1 MAKNMK
7 KNIFLVFVVF
17 GSFFLSGVGSWAYAQ
32 LPTEELIEETNLTE
46 NFSDEVLAEAQAEA
60 LNPELLTEEMLEAKV
75 TQIFDE
81 TKSLLP
87 GSEQYVLS
95 QKLELLVTKG
105 SLAGETLTIETG
117 DLGVPNAP
125 TYQVGDQV
133 MVSFTQDNAGGKLF
147 YISDYVRRDALI
159 GLLVIF
165 LVLTLIIARKRGVF
179 SVLGMV
185 ISFAVIFMF
194 VLPRILSGDN
204 PVLIAI
210 LGSMVVLPATFFLS
224 HGVNKKTLVAIS
236 GTLIA
241 LVITGLLA
249 ITFVQAAKL
258 TGFSTEEA
266 GFLSFESDQAINMQ
280 GLLLA
285 GIIIGVLGV
294 LDDITVSQS
303 AIVFELKSA
312 NPKLGIGELYRRA
325 MGVGQDHIAS
335 MVNTLVL
342 VYTGASLPLLLL
354 FVNNPRP
361 ISEIFNYELI
371 ADEVVRTLV
380 GSIGLILAVP
390 ITTLIATLVA
400 NKAGQTD
407 I

>member
-1 MAKNMK
+1 MK

-390 ITTLIATLVA
+390 ITT
-400 NKAGQTD
+400 
-407 I
+407 

>member
-1 MAKNMK
+1 
-7 KNIFLVFVVF
+7 
-17 GSFFLSGVGSWAYAQ
+17 
-32 LPTEELIEETNLTE
+32 
-46 NFSDEVLAEAQAEA
+46 
-60 LNPELLTEEMLEAKV
+60 
-75 TQIFDE
+75 
-81 TKSLLP
+81 LLP

>member
-1 MAKNMK
+1 MK

-17 GSFFLSGVGSWAYAQ
+17 GSFFLSGVGSWAHAQ
-32 LPTEELIEETNLTE
+32 LPTEELIKETNLTE

-75 TQIFDE
+75 IQIFDE

-133 MVSFTQDNAGGKLF
+133 MVSFTQDNSGGKLF

-194 VLPRILSGDN
+194 VLPRILAGDN

-303 AIVFELKSA
+303 AIVFELKST
-312 NPKLGIGELYRRA
+312 NPKLGVGELYRRA

-390 ITTLIATLVA
+390 ITTIIAAFVA
-400 NKAGQTD
+400 NKVGESMKR
-407 I
+407 

>member
-1 MAKNMK
+1 MK

-249 ITFVQAAKL
+249 ITFVNAAKL

-266 GFLSFESDQAINMQ
+266 GFLSFESDQMINMQ